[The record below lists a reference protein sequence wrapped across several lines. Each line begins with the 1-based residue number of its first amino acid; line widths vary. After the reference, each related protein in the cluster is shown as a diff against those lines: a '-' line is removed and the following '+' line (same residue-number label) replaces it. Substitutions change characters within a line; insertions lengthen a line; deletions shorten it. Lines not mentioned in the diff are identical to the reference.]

1 MEKDIALRAQE
12 QVHKV
17 SRPRS
22 LAPCLLGVECMVR
35 S

>member
-17 SRPRS
+17 SRRRS
-22 LAPCLLGVECMVR
+22 LTPYLLGVDGMLC